1 MAVLVDANFT
11 NAAKLDA
18 LQEAARAYRV
28 FNSSSR
34 EGEEIA
40 AAIDSAQASVK
51 LFGGSKVAN
60 IPVEQATNFELVIN
74 LKTTNAM
81 GVTVP
86 PALVARTDKVIE

>member
-51 LFGGSKVAN
+51 LFDGSKVPYRGRTGN
-60 IPVEQATNFELVIN
+60 NELRIGYQPED
-74 LKTTNAM
+74 L
-81 GVTVP
+81 
-86 PALVARTDKVIE
+86 